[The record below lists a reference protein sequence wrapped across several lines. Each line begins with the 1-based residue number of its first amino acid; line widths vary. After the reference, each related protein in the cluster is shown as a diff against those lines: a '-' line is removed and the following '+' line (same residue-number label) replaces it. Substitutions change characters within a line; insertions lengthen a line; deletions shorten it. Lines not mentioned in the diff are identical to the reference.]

1 MATLRSVFADVCVLA
16 DPDVLRGRKAGN
28 AVLVA
33 GADLGDLPARAGA
46 LRGCGAECI
55 QQRREGAPR

>member
-1 MATLRSVFADVCVLA
+1 VFADVCVLA
-16 DPDVLRGRKAGN
+16 DPAFLRGRKAGN

-46 LRGCGAECI
+46 LRDAELNAFSSGTKA
-55 QQRREGAPR
+55 RLDEPE